1 MDIFQLIGD
10 FLHLLAV
17 VMLILKILANRNV
30 VGNSSTHIGLSYKTQ
45 EMYLLVFLTR
55 YIDLFLGWK
64 SFYLFAMK
72 IMFIALTAYTLYLMR
87 IKKPYCLSYDREAD
101 SFPHYYL
108 YLASLVLAVIIH
120 KSLNPID
127 FIWSFSVWL

>member
-1 MDIFQLIGD
+1 
-10 FLHLLAV
+10 
-17 VMLILKILANRNV
+17 
-30 VGNSSTHIGLSYKTQ
+30 
-45 EMYLLVFLTR
+45 MYLLVFLTR

-127 FIWSFSVWL
+127 FVWSFSVWL